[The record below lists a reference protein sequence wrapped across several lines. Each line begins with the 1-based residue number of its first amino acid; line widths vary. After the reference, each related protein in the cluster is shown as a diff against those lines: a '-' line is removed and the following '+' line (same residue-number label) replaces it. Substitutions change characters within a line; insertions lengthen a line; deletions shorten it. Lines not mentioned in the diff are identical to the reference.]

1 MRLLIAGAPSKIFH
15 LKEFGEEL
23 KKQGHEYHLVTD
35 TDIYT
40 GFPSRKITNWFDT
53 KTKFKKLISNF
64 SPDAVFVDRQVNFGK
79 IVIEEKIPLFVH
91 LRGDYWSESEMA
103 KQTLYKYPPKR
114 TVIWFKEQTAD
125 KCFQGATKIF
135 PICKYLSNL
144 VSEHY
149 PEKPNHVFY
158 QGIKPTNWF
167 SDEKMELKHPCV
179 GLLQSATIW
188 EKTKQLLLL
197 KNILKKMP
205 DVTFYW
211 AGDGVYREK
220 ILPELQKF
228 KNFKWLGQLEYP
240 SQVRKFLSSIDIYA
254 LISGI
259 DMSPLSLQEAQ
270 LMNKPVIATNVGGI
284 PELMINN
291 QTGFL
296 VKKDNESDLYEK
308 LNKLVNDQ
316 EMQMA
321 FGKNGQKF
329 VGDTFNCTVITKNF
343 LDIVTKTID

>member
-1 MRLLIAGAPSKIFH
+1 MRLLIAGSPSKIFH
-15 LKEFGEEL
+15 LKEFGEAL
-23 KKQGHEYHLVTD
+23 KKQGHEYQLVTD

-53 KTKFKKLISNF
+53 KNKFKKLISDF
-64 SPDAVFVDRQVNFGK
+64 SPNAVFVDRQVNFGK
-79 IVIEEKIPLFVH
+79 LVIEQKIPLFVH

-125 KCFQGATKIF
+125 KCFQGAKTIF

-144 VSEHY
+144 VTKNY
-149 PEKPNHVFY
+149 PEKPNHVLY
-158 QGIKPTNWF
+158 QGIEPTNWF

-188 EKTKQLLLL
+188 EKSRQLLLL

-240 SQVRKFLSSIDIYA
+240 GQVRQFLNSIDIYA

-259 DMSPLSLQEAQ
+259 DMSPLTLQEAQ

-291 QTGFL
+291 HTGYL
-296 VKKDNESDLYEK
+296 VKKNDHSDLYEK
-308 LNKLVNDQ
+308 LHNLVNDEEKQ
-316 EMQMA
+316 LI
-321 FGKNGQKF
+321 FGKNGRKF
-329 VGDTFNCTVITKNF
+329 IDENFNWNIITKNF
-343 LDIVTKTID
+343 LDVVSKTLD

>member
-79 IVIEEKIPLFVH
+79 IVIEQKIPLFVH

-135 PICKYLSNL
+135 PICKYLSHL
-144 VSEHY
+144 VTKHY
-149 PEKPNHVFY
+149 PEKPNHVLY
-158 QGIKPTNWF
+158 QGIKPANWF
-167 SDEKMELKHPCV
+167 SDEKIELKHPCV

-188 EKTKQLLLL
+188 EKAQQLLLL
-197 KNILKKMP
+197 KDILKKMP

-211 AGDGVYREK
+211 AGDGVYRDK

-240 SQVRKFLSSIDIYA
+240 GQVRKFLSSIDIYA

-259 DMSPLSLQEAQ
+259 DMSPLTLQEAQ

-291 QTGFL
+291 HTGYL
-296 VKKDNESDLYEK
+296 VKKNDPSDLHEK
-308 LNKLVNDQ
+308 LQKLVNDEENQ
-316 EMQMA
+316 II
-321 FGKNGQKF
+321 FGKNGRKF
-329 VGDTFNCTVITKNF
+329 IDENFNWNTITKKF
-343 LDIVTKTID
+343 LDTVSKTLD